1 MTEAAQAAQKWNF
14 SERRKGMR
22 KFRKSVG
29 ITLDELAA
37 EAQLSKSTLSRFET
51 GKIDL
56 TPESWTKLWEAIQNL
71 PAKRRAAAR
80 EADLKLTKEF
90 SIGFIGNL
98 LGKSAPL
105 NILAGREVQEKFEQR
120 MREGRD
126 KMAILYGPHWKEV
139 FGALFELSRK
149 NKDLE
154 KRITELRD
162 LLQLETEAALRASE
176 ADSVREKIKARD
188 SGDAEE

>member
-1 MTEAAQAAQKWNF
+1 MTEAEQATQKWNF

-22 KFRKSVG
+22 KFRKKAG

-37 EAQLSKSTLSRFET
+37 EAHLSKSTLSRFET

-56 TPESWTKLWEAIQNL
+56 TPESWAKLWEAIQNL

-90 SIGFIGNL
+90 SIGFVGELIGKLVPLSL
-98 LGKSAPL
+98 LG
-105 NILAGREVQEKFEQR
+105 GREAQEQFDQK
-120 MREGRD
+120 MREGRE
-126 KMAILYGPHWKEV
+126 KMERTYGPHWKEV
-139 FGALFELSRK
+139 FGALFELSRE

-154 KRITELRD
+154 KRIAELRD
-162 LLQLETEAALRASE
+162 LLQLETEAALKESE
-176 ADSVREKIKARD
+176 RDELREKIKARD
-188 SGDAEE
+188 SGGEEE